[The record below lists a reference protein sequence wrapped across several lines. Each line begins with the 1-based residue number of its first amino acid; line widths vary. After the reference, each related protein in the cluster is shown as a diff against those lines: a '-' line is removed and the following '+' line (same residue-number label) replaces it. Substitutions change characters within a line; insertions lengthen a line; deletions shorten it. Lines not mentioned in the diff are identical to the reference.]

1 MPSQGKYTDEQV
13 RAILDRALRGK
24 PDRGMSHDELVEIA
38 SEVGVSRESIETAA
52 RELHLEG
59 EREQSRRQVLRRRR
73 GQLASHAFT
82 FAVVNAF
89 LFAVN
94 YLTTPGQWWVLFP
107 VFIWGLA
114 LIFHARFALSREV
127 SVRALLKE
135 QRRAARE
142 ELHGLPERN
151 DLAAPKQSSSRSTNA
166 HGPAP
171 RARIAETP
179 AASESEAEPE
189 PQAELEGST
198 ADVGRRRD

>member
-13 RAILDRALRGK
+13 RAILDRALRAE
-24 PDRGMSHDELVEIA
+24 PDHGMSHDELVAIA
-38 SEVGVSRESIETAA
+38 SQVGVSPESIETAA
-52 RELHLEG
+52 RELHLEA

-82 FAVVNAF
+82 FAAVNAF

-107 VFIWGLA
+107 VFIWGLV
-114 LIFHARFALSREV
+114 LIFHARFALSHEV

-142 ELHGLPERN
+142 ERHALAERN
-151 DLAAPKQSSSRSTNA
+151 DLAAPKQSGSRSMNA
-166 HGPAP
+166 HGPH
-171 RARIAETP
+171 ARVAETP